1 MKKIDSKKFKSII
14 IKSFELLNEKRDV
27 VDSLNV
33 FPVPDGDTGTNMTM
47 TMKSGVEKVKQIESQ
62 SCYDI
67 AKALSQGTLMGA
79 RGNSG
84 VILSQL
90 CRGMSKSLKGKD
102 IIDGQSIKEIFATA
116 NKTAYKAVM
125 KPTEG
130 TILTVSRLMAE
141 EAENS
146 FENNI
151 DIDKYLY
158 KIIAAGHKA
167 LLDTP
172 NLLPVLKEAKVVDSG
187 GQGLMFLLEG
197 ALKAI
202 NGEINIETDLS
213 EIEIEDLPSKEFN
226 VDLSISI
233 DEDDKD
239 NLIKKIE
246 DVSTSLTNDFDNGI
260 LNLSF
265 DCDSIKNLI
274 EIVSDFGQIL
284 SMNVENTDPEV
295 INNVKLNKKTS
306 KKYGFI
312 AVSRGEGYDKVFES
326 LNIDRIISGG
336 QTMNPSTE
344 DIYKAIEK
352 VDSENIIIFPN
363 NKNIIMS
370 AKQACELS
378 DKTCRVVET
387 RSIPESFSALL
398 SFDEDESL
406 EDNME
411 NFNDAIED
419 VRVLEVTIAVRDT
432 NVNNVAIK
440 KDEYIGIVDN
450 NIVTSKSS
458 IEKTAKETLLKAVDD
473 DTSLITIYYGEDI
486 SDREAKKLQKFA
498 QKKFKDS
505 DVELIY
511 GGQPLYYYT
520 ITLE

>member
-1 MKKIDSKKFKSII
+1 MKKIDSKKFKTLV
-14 IKSFELLNEKRDV
+14 IKAFELLNEKRDV

-47 TMKSGVEKVKQIESQ
+47 TMKSGVERVKEIESS

-90 CRGMSKSLKGKD
+90 CRGMSKALKGHD
-102 IIDGQSIKEIFATA
+102 TIDGEIIKEIFDTA

-141 EAENS
+141 EANNS

-158 KIIAAGHKA
+158 KIIGAGQKA

-197 ALKAI
+197 ALKALNSDI
-202 NGEINIETDLS
+202 DIETDLS
-213 EIEIEDLPSKEFN
+213 EIEIEDLPSKDYN

-233 DEDDKD
+233 GEDEKD
-239 NLIKKIE
+239 ELLEKLNEI
-246 DVSTSLTNDFDNGI
+246 STSLSENFDNGI

-265 DCDSIKNLI
+265 DCDSIRDLLEK
-274 EIVSDFGQIL
+274 VSSYGQVL
-284 SMNVENTDPEV
+284 RMNVENTNPDV
-295 INNVKLNKKTS
+295 LNDIKINKKPA

-326 LNIDRIISGG
+326 LNVDKIIAGG

-370 AKQACELS
+370 AKQACDLS

-406 EDNME
+406 DENME

-419 VRVLEVTIAVRDT
+419 VRICEVTIAVRDT
-432 NVNNVAIK
+432 NVNNVEIR
-440 KDEYIGIVDN
+440 KDEFIGIVDN
-450 NIVTSKSS
+450 NIVTSKKT
-458 IEKTAKETLLKAVDD
+458 IEKTARETLEKAVDS

-486 SDREAKKLQKFA
+486 EDKDAKKLQKFV
-498 QKKFKDS
+498 QKKFKDC

>member
-14 IKSFELLNEKRDV
+14 IKAFELLNEKRDV

-47 TMKSGVEKVKQIESQ
+47 TMKSGVDRVKETESS

-90 CRGMSKSLKGKD
+90 CRGMSKAIKGKD
-102 IIDGQSIKEIFATA
+102 IIDAESIKEIFEVA

-141 EAENS
+141 EANNS

-158 KIIAAGHKA
+158 KIIAAGQKA

-197 ALKAI
+197 ALKAL
-202 NGEINIETDLS
+202 NSEIDIETDLS
-213 EIEIEDLPSKEFN
+213 EIEIEDLPSKDYN
-226 VDLSISI
+226 IDVSVSIGEDKKDELI
-233 DEDDKD
+233 DKLNE
-239 NLIKKIE
+239 I
-246 DVSTSLTNDFDNGI
+246 STSLSENFENGI
-260 LNLSF
+260 LRLSF
-265 DCDSIKNLI
+265 DCDSLKELL
-274 EIVSDFGQIL
+274 ELVCSYGQIL
-284 SMNVENTDPEV
+284 NMNVENTNPEV
-295 INNVKLNKKTS
+295 LNNIKVNKKPS

-312 AVSRGEGYDKVFES
+312 AVSRGEGYDRVFES
-326 LNIDRIISGG
+326 LNVDKIIAGG

-352 VDSENIIIFPN
+352 VDSENVIIFPN

-406 EDNME
+406 DENME

-419 VRVLEVTIAVRDT
+419 VRVCEVTISVRDT
-432 NVNNVAIK
+432 NVNGVEIR

-450 NIVTSKSS
+450 NIVTSMKT
-458 IEKTAKETLLKAVDD
+458 IEKTAKETLEKAVDSD
-473 DTSLITIYYGEDI
+473 VSLLTIYYGQDI
-486 SDREAKKLQKFA
+486 DDKEAKKLQKFA
-498 QKKFKDS
+498 QKKFKDC

>member
-202 NGEINIETDLS
+202 NGEISIETDLS

-284 SMNVENTDPEV
+284 SMDVENTDPEV
-295 INNVKLNKKTS
+295 INNVKLNKKPS

>member
-295 INNVKLNKKTS
+295 INNVKLNKKPS

-486 SDREAKKLQKFA
+486 SDREAKRLQKFA

>member
-158 KIIAAGHKA
+158 KIIAAGHRA

-295 INNVKLNKKTS
+295 INNVKLNKKPS

>member
-14 IKSFELLNEKRDV
+14 IKAFELLNEKRDV

-47 TMKSGVEKVKQIESQ
+47 TMKSGVDRVKETESS

-90 CRGMSKSLKGKD
+90 CRGMSKAIKGKD
-102 IIDGQSIKEIFATA
+102 VIDAESIKEIFEVA

-141 EAENS
+141 EANNS

-158 KIIAAGHKA
+158 KIIAAGQKA

-197 ALKAI
+197 ALKAL
-202 NGEINIETDLS
+202 NSEIDIETDLS
-213 EIEIEDLPSKEFN
+213 EIEIEDLPSKDYN
-226 VDLSISI
+226 IDVSVSIGEDKKDELI
-233 DEDDKD
+233 DKLNE
-239 NLIKKIE
+239 I
-246 DVSTSLTNDFDNGI
+246 STSLSENFENGI
-260 LNLSF
+260 LRLSF
-265 DCDSIKNLI
+265 DCDSLKELL
-274 EIVSDFGQIL
+274 ELVCSYGQIL
-284 SMNVENTDPEV
+284 NMNVENTNPEV
-295 INNVKLNKKTS
+295 LNNIKVNKKPS

-312 AVSRGEGYDKVFES
+312 AVSRGEGYDRVFES
-326 LNIDRIISGG
+326 LNVDKIIAGG

-352 VDSENIIIFPN
+352 VDSENVIIFPN

-406 EDNME
+406 DENME

-419 VRVLEVTIAVRDT
+419 VRVCEVTIAVRDT
-432 NVNNVAIK
+432 NVNGVEIR

-450 NIVTSKSS
+450 NIVTSMKT
-458 IEKTAKETLLKAVDD
+458 IEKTAKETLEKAVDSD
-473 DTSLITIYYGEDI
+473 VSLLTIYYGQDI
-486 SDREAKKLQKFA
+486 DDKEAKKLQKFA
-498 QKKFKDS
+498 QKKFKDC

>member
-1 MKKIDSKKFKSII
+1 MKKIDSSKFKTLIV
-14 IKSFELLNEKRDV
+14 KAFELLNEKRDI

-47 TMKSGVEKVKQIESQ
+47 TMKSGVDKVKSAETN

-90 CRGMSKSLKGKD
+90 CRGMSKAIKSKD
-102 IIDGQSIKEIFATA
+102 TIGALEIRDIFQTA

-141 EAENS
+141 EAEKSYEDNL
-146 FENNI
+146 
-151 DIDKYLY
+151 DIDKYLL
-158 KIIAAGHKA
+158 KIINAGQKA

-197 ALKAI
+197 ALKALNSDI
-202 NGEINIETDLS
+202 DIETDLS
-213 EIEIEDLPSKEFN
+213 ELEIEDIPSKSYN
-226 VDLSISI
+226 VDLILSIEN
-233 DEDDKD
+233 DYD
-239 NLIKKIE
+239 
-246 DVSTSLTNDFDNGI
+246 SLEEKFNEMSSSLNISEENG
-260 LNLSF
+260 LLEASF
-265 DCDSIKNLI
+265 DCDSLEDLYEIIK
-274 EIVSDFGQIL
+274 DY
-284 SMNVENTDPEV
+284 NVIKLNIENTNPDV
-295 INNVKLNKKTS
+295 LANININKKPS

-326 LNIDRIISGG
+326 LNVDKIISGG

-352 VDSENIIIFPN
+352 IDSENVIIFPN

-370 AKQACELS
+370 AKQACDLS
-378 DKTCRVVET
+378 EKNCRVVET

-398 SFDEDESL
+398 SFDESESL
-406 EDNME
+406 DENME
-411 NFNDAIED
+411 NFNEAIED
-419 VRVLEVTIAVRDT
+419 VRVCEVTIAVRDT
-432 NVNNVAIK
+432 SVNNIAIK

-450 NIVTSKSS
+450 KIVTSKKT
-458 IEKTAKETLLKAVDD
+458 IDRTAKDTLIKAVDD

-486 SDREAKKLQKFA
+486 DDREAKKFSKSIE
-498 QKKFKDS
+498 KKFKDV

>member
-1 MKKIDSKKFKSII
+1 MKKIDSNKFKSLI
-14 IKSFELLNEKRDV
+14 IKAFELLNEKRDV

-47 TMKSGVEKVKQIESQ
+47 TMKSGVEKVKQTESE

-90 CRGMSKSLKGKD
+90 CRGMSKALKGKD
-102 IIDGQSIKEIFATA
+102 IIDANVIKDIFVTA
-116 NKTAYKAVM
+116 NKTAYRAVM

-141 EAENS
+141 EAERS
-146 FENNI
+146 FEDNI

-158 KIIAAGHKA
+158 KIIGAGHKA

-197 ALKAI
+197 ALKAL
-202 NGEINIETDLS
+202 NGEISIETDLS
-213 EIEIEDLPSKEFN
+213 EIEIEDLPSKDFN
-226 VDLSISI
+226 VDLTISV
-233 DEDDKD
+233 DEDKKD
-239 NLIKKIE
+239 DLIEKINQS
-246 DVSTSLTNDFDNGI
+246 STSLTEDFDNGI
-260 LNLSF
+260 LKLSF
-265 DCDSIKNLI
+265 DCDDIKDLMD
-274 EIVSDFGQIL
+274 IVIDFGQVL
-284 SMNVENTDPEV
+284 SMNVENTNPEV
-295 INNVKLNKKTS
+295 LNDIKLNKKPS

-312 AVSRGEGYDKVFES
+312 AVSRGDGYDKVFES
-326 LNIDRIISGG
+326 LNVDRIISGG

-352 VDSENIIIFPN
+352 VDSENVIIFPN

-370 AKQACELS
+370 AKQACDLS
-378 DKTCRVVET
+378 DRTCRVVET

-406 EDNME
+406 DENME

-432 NVNNVAIK
+432 NVNNVEIK
-440 KDEYIGIVDN
+440 KDEFIGIVDN
-450 NIVTSKSS
+450 KIVTSKNT
-458 IEKTAKETLLKAVDD
+458 IERTAKETLKNAVDE
-473 DTSLITIYYGEDI
+473 DTSLITIYYGEDVE
-486 SDREAKKLQKFA
+486 DKEAKKLQKYA

>member
-295 INNVKLNKKTS
+295 INNVKLNKKPS

>member
-47 TMKSGVEKVKQIESQ
+47 TMKSGVEKLKQIESQ

-202 NGEINIETDLS
+202 NGEISIETDLS

-274 EIVSDFGQIL
+274 EIVSDSGQIL

-295 INNVKLNKKTS
+295 INNVKLNKKPS

-352 VDSENIIIFPN
+352 VDSENVIIFPN

>member
-47 TMKSGVEKVKQIESQ
+47 TMKSGVEKLKQIESQ

-202 NGEINIETDLS
+202 NGEISIETDLS

-295 INNVKLNKKTS
+295 INNVKLNKKPS

-352 VDSENIIIFPN
+352 VDSENVIIFPN

>member
-295 INNVKLNKKTS
+295 INNVKLNKKPS

-498 QKKFKDS
+498 QKKFKDC

>member
-146 FENNI
+146 FESNI

-202 NGEINIETDLS
+202 NGEISIETDLS

-246 DVSTSLTNDFDNGI
+246 AVSTSLTNDFDNGI

-295 INNVKLNKKTS
+295 INNVKLNKKPS

-344 DIYKAIEK
+344 DIHKAIEK
-352 VDSENIIIFPN
+352 VDSENVIIFPN

-450 NIVTSKSS
+450 NIITSKSS

-520 ITLE
+520 VTLE

>member
-47 TMKSGVEKVKQIESQ
+47 TMKSGVEKVNQIESQ

-102 IIDGQSIKEIFATA
+102 IIDGQSIKEVFATA

-295 INNVKLNKKTS
+295 INNVKLNKKPS

-352 VDSENIIIFPN
+352 VDSENVIIFPN

>member
-1 MKKIDSKKFKSII
+1 MKKIDSNKFKSII
-14 IKSFELLNEKRDV
+14 IKAFELLNEKRDV

-47 TMKSGVEKVKQIESQ
+47 TMKSGVERVKDTETS
-62 SCYDI
+62 SCYDV

-90 CRGMSKSLKGKD
+90 CRGMSKAIKGKD
-102 IIDGQSIKEIFATA
+102 IIDAESIRDIFTVA

-141 EAENS
+141 EANNA

-197 ALKAI
+197 ALKAL
-202 NGEINIETDLS
+202 NGEIDIETDLS
-213 EIEIEDLPSKEFN
+213 EIEIEDLPSKDYN
-226 VDLSISI
+226 IDLSVSISE
-233 DEDDKD
+233 DEKDDLLEKL
-239 NLIKKIE
+239 NEL
-246 DVSTSLTNDFDNGI
+246 STSLTEDFDNGI
-260 LNLSF
+260 LRLSF
-265 DCDSIKNLI
+265 DCDGIKELL
-274 EIVSDFGQIL
+274 EVVSKYGQVL
-284 SMNVENTDPEV
+284 TMNVENTNPDV
-295 INNVKLNKKTS
+295 LNNIKVNKKPS

-326 LNIDRIISGG
+326 LNVDRIIAGG

-344 DIYKAIEK
+344 DIFKAIEK

-370 AKQACELS
+370 AKQACQLS

-406 EDNME
+406 DENME

-432 NVNNVAIK
+432 NVNNVEIR

-450 NIVTSKSS
+450 SIVTSKKT
-458 IEKTAKETLLKAVDD
+458 IEKTARETLEKAVDD

-486 SDREAKKLQKFA
+486 EDKEARKLQKFA
-498 QKKFKDS
+498 QKKFKDC

>member
-295 INNVKLNKKTS
+295 INNVKLNKKPS

-378 DKTCRVVET
+378 DKTCKVVET

>member
-62 SCYDI
+62 SCYYI

-246 DVSTSLTNDFDNGI
+246 DVSSSLTNDFDNGI
-260 LNLSF
+260 LSLSF

-295 INNVKLNKKTS
+295 INNVKLNKKPS

-419 VRVLEVTIAVRDT
+419 VRVLEVTIAVRNT

-486 SDREAKKLQKFA
+486 SDREAKKLQKYA

>member
-47 TMKSGVEKVKQIESQ
+47 TMKSGVEKVNQIESQ

-102 IIDGQSIKEIFATA
+102 IIDGQSIKEVFATA

-295 INNVKLNKKTS
+295 INNVKLNKKPS

-352 VDSENIIIFPN
+352 VDSENVIILPN

>member
-102 IIDGQSIKEIFATA
+102 IIDGQCIKEIFATA

-295 INNVKLNKKTS
+295 INNVKLNKKPS

>member
-1 MKKIDSKKFKSII
+1 MKKIDSSKFKSLIV
-14 IKSFELLNEKRDV
+14 KAFELLNEKRDI

-47 TMKSGVEKVKQIESQ
+47 TMKSGVDKVKSVDSN

-90 CRGMSKSLKGKD
+90 CRGMSKALKGKD
-102 IIDGQSIKEIFATA
+102 DISALEIKEIFQSA

-141 EAENS
+141 EAESSYQDNL
-146 FENNI
+146 
-151 DIDKYLY
+151 DIDKYML
-158 KIIAAGHKA
+158 KIINAGQKA

-197 ALKAI
+197 ALKALNSDI
-202 NGEINIETDLS
+202 DIETDLS
-213 EIEIEDLPSKEFN
+213 DLEIEDIPSKSYN
-226 VDLSISI
+226 VDLILSVDDDYKDLEEKFNEMSSSLSI
-233 DEDDKD
+233 
-239 NLIKKIE
+239 N
-246 DVSTSLTNDFDNGI
+246 FDNGL
-260 LNLSF
+260 LNASF
-265 DCDSIKNLI
+265 DCDSLNDLYDIVKDLNVIKLNI
-274 EIVSDFGQIL
+274 
-284 SMNVENTDPEV
+284 ENTNPDV
-295 INNVKLNKKTS
+295 LANVNINKKPS

-326 LNIDRIISGG
+326 LNVDRIISGG

-352 VDSENIIIFPN
+352 IDSENVIIFPN

-370 AKQACELS
+370 AKQACDLS
-378 DKTCRVVET
+378 DKTCKVVET

-398 SFDEDESL
+398 SFDESDSL
-406 EDNME
+406 DDNME
-411 NFNDAIED
+411 NFKEAIED
-419 VRVLEVTIAVRDT
+419 VRVCEVTIAVRDT
-432 NVNNVAIK
+432 TVNNITIK

-450 NIVTSKSS
+450 NIVTSKKT
-458 IEKTAKETLLKAVDD
+458 IDRTAKDTLIKAVDD
-473 DTSLITIYYGEDI
+473 ETSLITIYYGEDI
-486 SDREAKKLQKFA
+486 SDKEAKKFSKSIE
-498 QKKFKDS
+498 KKFKDV